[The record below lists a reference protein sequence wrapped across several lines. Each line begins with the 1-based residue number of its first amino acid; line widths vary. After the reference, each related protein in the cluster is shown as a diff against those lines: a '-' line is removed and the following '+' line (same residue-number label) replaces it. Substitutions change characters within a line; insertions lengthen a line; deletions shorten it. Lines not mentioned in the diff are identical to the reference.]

1 MPAGPPS
8 GPPSV
13 PSPTPA
19 GGSRPSMPWVVPGGP
34 PPGTGGPDGGEQS
47 APRRRPWLIV
57 AAVVGAMALIVGT
70 VAFTVS
76 GDGLTDNATPSP
88 TTSRGD
94 TDETGPTTSAPETTS
109 EPVPEE
115 EFLALIDQLEVYVAD
130 ARGLEWISEVDVELI
145 GDEEFEAR
153 LLEDFEDDA
162 DEIADSEL
170 FYRALGLLTGET
182 SLLDTLRSIYSSG
195 VLGFYDPETNEL
207 VVRGTSPTPYVQQ
220 TIVHELVHALDDQHF
235 ELDRPEYD
243 DRKDEIGTGFSA
255 AVEGNARRIENQWM
269 GEQPAD
275 FREQAADEEEAFA
288 AGIDIDAF
296 PEILLFQIGAPYQL
310 GEVFVGQLVNG
321 GGERGVDAAITDPP
335 DTSEQFLFPNLYLE
349 REPRIEVPVPPADGE
364 IVDDFVVGALFLF
377 GLLTT
382 DGAAVNQA
390 DAVRAVDGWGG
401 DWAVVWTDGDVA
413 CVRVD
418 FIGDTDG
425 DTGELED
432 ALATWSQERGV
443 GQVST
448 TDAGRVRLESC
459 ASAAGAVPP
468 QV

>member
-1 MPAGPPS
+1 
-8 GPPSV
+8 
-13 PSPTPA
+13 
-19 GGSRPSMPWVVPGGP
+19 MPWVVPGGAPP
-34 PPGTGGPDGGEQS
+34 PPGADVEDP
-47 APRRRPWLIV
+47 APSRRRPWLIV
-57 AAVVGAMALIVGT
+57 AAVIGAMALLIGT

-76 GDGLTDNATPSP
+76 GDDLDEPDDAATPSP
-88 TTSRGD
+88 TTTSAGG
-94 TDETGPTTSAPETTS
+94 TVPAGPTTSAPE
-109 EPVPEE
+109 PVPEE
-115 EFLALIDQLEVYVAD
+115 DFLALIDQLEEYVAG

-162 DEIADSEL
+162 EEIADSEL
-170 FYRALGLLTGET
+170 FYRAMGLLTGET
-182 SLLDTLRSIYSSG
+182 SLLEALRGIYSSG
-195 VLGFYDPETNEL
+195 VLGFYDPETDEL

-235 ELDRPEYD
+235 ELDRPEYE
-243 DRKDEIGTGFSA
+243 DRKDEISTGFSA
-255 AVEGNARRIENQWM
+255 SVEGNARRIENQWM

-275 FREQAADEEEAFA
+275 FRDQASEEEDAFA
-288 AGIDIDAF
+288 AGVDIDAF

-321 GGERGVDAAITDPP
+321 GGERSVDAAITDPP
-335 DTSEQFLFPNLYLE
+335 DTSEQFLFPSLYLE

-364 IVDDFVVGALFLF
+364 VVDDFVVGALFLF

-382 DGAAVNQA
+382 DGAAVNQP

-401 DWAVVWTDGDVA
+401 DWAVVWTEGDTA
-413 CVRVD
+413 CVRID
-418 FIGDTDG
+418 FVGDTDD
-425 DTGELED
+425 DTGEIED
-432 ALATWSQERGV
+432 ALSTWSDERGV
-443 GQVST
+443 GQVSM
-448 TDAGRVRLESC
+448 TDDGRVRLESC